1 MSNKDAYV
9 EKMQSK
15 LDELDAQI
23 DLLKAKA
30 SGASA
35 DAEIEFNEQIE
46 SLKKFQK
53 KGKQKLAE
61 LNDAGEDAW
70 EDIREGMDS
79 AWNKVSAAFNDAK
92 NRFS

>member
-1 MSNKDAYV
+1 MSNKDVYV
-9 EKMQSK
+9 QKMQSK

-23 DLLKAKA
+23 NLLKAKA
-30 SGASA
+30 SGANA
-35 DAEIEFNEQIE
+35 DAKIEFNEQIE
-46 SLKKFQK
+46 NLKEFQK
-53 KGKQKLAE
+53 KGKQKLVE

-79 AWNKVSAAFNDAK
+79 AWNKLSAAFNDAK